1 MNPMDTIVRR
11 PARYL
16 IGGLLSLSAQLTC
29 AAQPDGASAAHQ
41 NFSGVWQVETPVFAV
56 RTEKGEEPPL
66 QPAAAKVYH
75 DRIAARKQ
83 GDTSFDPATWCASV
97 GMPRLM
103 FINYPFE
110 IMVGPKH
117 VALMHE
123 WHWWARVVYL
133 PGGLTPTVRK
143 TQANVNIGGLQPVL
157 NIMTPGA
164 VGVSRGEWVDDK
176 LVVKTDLLNDSTP
189 IDSAG
194 LPHSDSLKLTETL
207 RLRSPDVLED
217 RIRFDDPTTFTRP
230 WETVVT
236 YRRKPGARIH
246 EDVCLDRLQAGEP
259 AVKE

>member
-1 MNPMDTIVRR
+1 MRR
-11 PARYL
+11 LAARCM
-16 IGGLLSLSAQLTC
+16 IGGLLALATGLVDG
-29 AAQPDGASAAHQ
+29 AQPSGSSASHQ
-41 NFSGVWQVETPVFAV
+41 LFSGVWQVESPVFAV
-56 RTEKGEEPPL
+56 RTPTGEEPPL

-75 DRIAARKQ
+75 ERIAARKQ
-83 GDTSFDPATWCASV
+83 GDTSFDSATWCASV

-117 VALMHE
+117 IAFMHE

-133 PGGLTPTVRK
+133 QGALTPTVRP
-143 TQANVNIGGLQPVL
+143 TQANANIGGLAPIQSV
-157 NIMTPGA
+157 MTPGP
-164 VGVSRGEWVDDK
+164 VGLSRGEWVDDK
-176 LVVKTDLLNDSTP
+176 LVVKTDLLIDATP

-194 LPHSDSLKLTETL
+194 LPHSDALKLTETL

-217 RIRFDDPTTFTRP
+217 RIRFEDPATFTRP